1 MIKVIHG
8 DYNNLPTGEFYDI
21 ELDYKKP
28 YNIYGGTQDDT
39 GPAKEWRNEFND
51 PWKYLW
57 IDAWDGGDGC
67 ITELILMIAV
77 YYILVCKM
85 SN

>member
-1 MIKVIHG
+1 MVALKM
-8 DYNNLPTGEFYDI
+8 
-21 ELDYKKP
+21 
-28 YNIYGGTQDDT
+28 TQLFLV
-39 GPAKEWRNEFND
+39 AKEWRNEFND

-77 YYILVCKM
+77 YYIFSMQNGAIRRKF
-85 SN
+85 NNRKI